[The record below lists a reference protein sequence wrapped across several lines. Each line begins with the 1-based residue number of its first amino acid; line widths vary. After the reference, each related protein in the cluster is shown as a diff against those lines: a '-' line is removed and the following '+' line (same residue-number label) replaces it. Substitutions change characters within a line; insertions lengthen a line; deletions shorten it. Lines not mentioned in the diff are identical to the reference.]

1 MNSLETGLQ
10 STQPE
15 RLGFKVSKPQEGQK
29 GEVLEYSEAR
39 QEIEEGLH
47 QLETLLSATVD
58 KNFDK
63 FEIYVLRNILSVP
76 HDLTR
81 WVQLRH
87 YQDINYSPE
96 DAVPTIEQLS
106 ALRQKLVAS
115 RSVSRRLMSEVS
127 QNEAA
132 LKQLRDLLNSKS
144 ENVNGPNISFLS
156 SILSDQSFSGQ
167 QPLTTNT
174 KFTLSHLPALK
185 ASLTELKEKAST
197 LQHVQLSLDTARDEA
212 REERRQYI
220 EQTTKAH
227 LNRNGHSG
235 SSGSEPFPGRQHTT
249 DELEALEKMSRMF
262 QPP

>member
-15 RLGFKVSKPQEGQK
+15 RLGFKVDKSQEGQD
-29 GEVLEYSEAR
+29 GVVPEYTEAK

-47 QLETLLSATVD
+47 QLETLLSSTVD

-76 HDLTR
+76 DDLTR
-81 WVQLRH
+81 WVRLQH
-87 YQDINYSPE
+87 YQDITYPPQA
-96 DAVPTIEQLS
+96 AVPTIEKLS
-106 ALRQKLVAS
+106 SLRQKLLAS
-115 RSVSRRLMSEVS
+115 RNVSRRLMSEVS

-132 LKQLRDLLNSKS
+132 LKQLRGLINPES
-144 ENVNGPNISFLS
+144 ENEDVPNISFLLSTLS
-156 SILSDQSFSGQ
+156 SQSFSGQ
-167 QPLTTNT
+167 QPLTANT

-185 ASLTELKEKAST
+185 ASLAELKDKTST
-197 LQHVQLSLDTARDEA
+197 LRHVQLGIDTARDEA

-220 EQTTKAH
+220 EQTTKSH
-227 LNRNGHSG
+227 LNRNGHAG
-235 SSGSEPFPGRQHTT
+235 SSASQPFSGRQHTT
-249 DELEALEKMSRMF
+249 EELESLEKMSQIF